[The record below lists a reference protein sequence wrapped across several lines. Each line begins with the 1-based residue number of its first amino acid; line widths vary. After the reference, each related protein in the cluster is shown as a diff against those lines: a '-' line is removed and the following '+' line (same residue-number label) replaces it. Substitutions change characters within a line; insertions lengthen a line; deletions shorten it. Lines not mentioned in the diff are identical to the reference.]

1 MVSIQFVES
10 IITFQSVM
18 NVISSYRWNLKY
30 QRTDSSGEYEKSLI
44 SHEIITPFSTP
55 LIMPWTEVA

>member
-18 NVISSYRWNLKY
+18 NVISSYRWNLKF
-30 QRTDSSGEYEKSLI
+30 QRTDSSDEYEKSLI
-44 SHEIITPFSTP
+44 PHEIITPFSTP